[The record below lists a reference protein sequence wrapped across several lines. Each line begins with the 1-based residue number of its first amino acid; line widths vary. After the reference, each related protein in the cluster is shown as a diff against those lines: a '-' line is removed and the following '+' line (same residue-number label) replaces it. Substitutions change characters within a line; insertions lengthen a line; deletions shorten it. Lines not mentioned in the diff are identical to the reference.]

1 MKNVYIYCEGQ
12 TEESFVNQI
21 LLPYFIPQNIVTIPI
36 VCQTS
41 RKAGK
46 KYKGGVVNYE
56 KIRYELTL
64 LSKEHRNEHI
74 TTMFDYYGMPENTP
88 GIDCN
93 TEDILV
99 RMKEIEA
106 AVDAD
111 IGMENCHFHFM
122 VHEFEGI
129 LFSKPEAFEQ
139 ITDVDTTEAFLRIKE
154 QFKTPEYI
162 NNSLETAPSK
172 RILRLIPEY
181 KKVRDGVIVAMRT
194 GIDAML
200 EECEHFRNWV
210 EEMKSWS

>member
-21 LLPYFIPQNIVTIPI
+21 LLPYFIPQDIVTIPI

-46 KYKGGVVNYE
+46 KHRGGVVNYE

-111 IGMENCHFHFM
+111 ISMPNCHFHFM
-122 VHEFEGI
+122 LHEFEGL
-129 LFSKPEAFEQ
+129 LFSKPEAFAL
-139 ITDVDTTEAFLRIKE
+139 IAGKDVIEEFCSVRG
-154 QFKTPEYI
+154 QFETPEHI
-162 NNSLETAPSK
+162 NNSPETAPSK
-172 RILRLIPEY
+172 RIMKAIPGY
-181 KKVRDGVIVAMRT
+181 RKVRSGIIVAKQV
-194 GIDAML
+194 GIEAML
-200 EECEHFRNWV
+200 QECGHFRNWT
-210 EEMKSWS
+210 EEIRRWS